1 MEEYSKIFKIETFL
15 IIIFYLLK
23 TTIKT
28 IVQLVVKIN
37 REGLDSLTMFRLSKS
52 YVLLIDIY
60 LIVVFSEFI
69 LSRTL

>member
-1 MEEYSKIFKIETFL
+1 MEEYSKIFKIETFS

-28 IVQLVVKIN
+28 IVPLVVKIN

-60 LIVVFSEFI
+60 LIVVFSE
-69 LSRTL
+69 LY